1 MRHAWLFVQHL
12 RLSRLNYRVPA
23 CEVHPETLEGEQSPL
38 CTCNAAS
45 KDGTRRCNAATVTLG
60 ISRNAGGQ
68 LQEIV
73 RWRYE
78 IPCRSGWRCAGLQ
91 HAVGRA
97 GAQCPARGGE
107 HCAHLLLFNRHGILL
122 LNRHGN
128 SPAQSSWE
136 FSCSIVM
143 GILLLNCRVDHEFR
157 VVCHAALDTGSRNI
171 LRRSACVLRC
181 WHNSRNTPP
190 SDGLRVPSFRNMP
203 PDQGGIPS
211 TGTYRISVFWVTF

>member
-1 MRHAWLFVQHL
+1 M
-12 RLSRLNYRVPA
+12 
-23 CEVHPETLEGEQSPL
+23 
-38 CTCNAAS
+38 
-45 KDGTRRCNAATVTLG
+45 
-60 ISRNAGGQ
+60 
-68 LQEIV
+68 

-78 IPCRSGWRCAGLQ
+78 ESLVDQAGDAGLQ

-97 GAQCPARGGE
+97 GAQCPAREGST
-107 HCAHLLLFNRHGILL
+107 ALTFSYSIVMGILL
-122 LNRHGN
+122 LNRH
-128 SPAQSSWE
+128 
-136 FSCSIVM
+136 